1 MTREDIQKLVE
12 REIQSVA
19 HEYLKDLHSYKKSQE
34 TQNYLNS
41 NSISEDE
48 FDTVFFHGGNQPK
61 HEEPKQSK
69 ITIKENT
76 SSNLKITTSEIKD
89 FENSFGEILEKIPGA
104 SIVFDK
110 QKNGYSIIATKRPDG
125 VEAKASGII
134 NLGEN
139 GKITWSYSILNG
151 FNLNAQN
158 LKLSEGNKTMF
169 EALANHY
176 NDWQKTW
183 REKLNLP
190 AASEPEPTAPQP
202 DAGTQALPGAA
213 MAPAPEPAATTGNVA
228 PPAAG
233 APAV

>member
-1 MTREDIQKLVE
+1 MTRDDIQKMIE

-48 FDTVFFHGGNQPK
+48 FDTVFFHGGNAPK
-61 HEEPKQSK
+61 REEKQSK

-76 SSNLKITTSEIKD
+76 SSNLKITTGEIKD

-110 QKNGYSIIATKRPDG
+110 QKNGYSIAATKRPDG

-190 AASEPEPTAPQP
+190 AATAPEEPAAQP
-202 DAGTQALPGAA
+202 AAAAPAAPGANLA
-213 MAPAPEPAATTGNVA
+213 ASPEVGATTGNIA
-228 PPAAG
+228 PPPAG